1 MLSKKSKLRNVIY
14 EVARMSHFIYNK
26 KWEREK
32 NTWISHSKTMNLQI
46 FLYLHKPWTYTN
58 AIYFCKSIHVL
69 SFLWFLQKTGM
80 RTWFSELHGN
90 IACKMSIHA
99 SWRVLGHSYPSFRY
113 NSMENFGN
121 VKPFHFNVNNEIF
134 SSLPIWRT
142 HARTPFTKFTNS

>member
-1 MLSKKSKLRNVIY
+1 MLYMKWLVWVTLYITKS
-14 EVARMSHFIYNK
+14 
-26 KWEREK
+26 EREK
-32 NTWISHSKTMNLQI
+32 KIHGYRIQ
-46 FLYLHKPWTYTN
+46 KPWICRYFFIYTN
-58 AIYFCKSIHVL
+58 PELTLTQYIFVSLSTNVL